1 MGLHHISGNS
11 VNDLLVFVQD
21 NIDDE
26 INWAE
31 AGGFLQIL
39 PKRIAIQLA
48 GTGVFVNHH

>member
-26 INWAE
+26 INRAE
-31 AGGFLQIL
+31 AGCFLQIL
-39 PKRIAIQLA
+39 TKGIAVQLA
-48 GTGVFVNHH
+48 GTGVFINHH

>member
-26 INWAE
+26 M
-31 AGGFLQIL
+31 
-39 PKRIAIQLA
+39 IAML
-48 GTGVFVNHH
+48 VYD